1 VRGTACISFEESA
14 ITEILSTA
22 YWEHV
27 KFHSNYMMYMVANKS
42 NVIIQTFSQKINKLH
57 RKAGILYM
65 KGRGENVY

>member
-1 VRGTACISFEESA
+1 MKSA

-27 KFHSNYMMYMVANKS
+27 KFCSNYMMYMVANKS
-42 NVIIQTFSQKINKLH
+42 NEIIQTFSQKINKMH

-65 KGRGENVY
+65 KGTSANIY